1 MRRSD
6 VSKYNGPALIISN
19 NKLRVYLMK
28 LIKVTA
34 LLILA
39 FTLSACG
46 DSPPST
52 SEAPATVAPPAEPA
66 NESEIVLTNGVKTKR
81 IEGFG
86 GVIAEKYDDSQEWWA
101 PYETPNEDAPNV
113 IIFLL
118 DDVGF
123 AQVGSFGGLI
133 ETPTIDQL
141 ASNGLRF
148 NNFHTTA
155 LCSPSRASLM
165 AGRNPHSIG
174 LGSHA
179 LTAMGFP
186 GYNAIMP
193 ESAKSVANYLEES
206 GYINYAL
213 GKWDHTPLYEVSQ
226 VGPFDRWPSGEGFHH
241 AYTFM
246 AADVHQFVPVM
257 WNDHTPEPYHKSV
270 HLDQDLAD
278 RAIEWITGHKSI
290 KPDLP
295 FMMLWASGSM
305 HSPHHAPDSHIDK
318 YRGKFDMGWD
328 KAREEIIARQ
338 KELGIIPAD
347 TELTKRIDEIPAW
360 DSLPAEERELYARQ
374 MEVFAAQM
382 EWVDLQIGRVVAELE
397 RIGELD
403 NTLIFVTADNGAS
416 GEGGLAGTFNE
427 TYVLNG
433 LPTPLEANLGHL
445 EDWGREN
452 TYPHYHAGWAMAG
465 NTPFRYFK
473 QSEHRG
479 GQQDHL
485 VVHWPNGIKAK
496 GEIRDQYHH
505 ISDIAPTILEA
516 AGVEV
521 PEVYHGVKQQPMDG
535 VSMIYAFDAAD
546 APNRK
551 QRQYYEMFGN
561 RAIWVDGWKAV
572 TLHAN
577 RMPWDLAVT
586 LPFDQ
591 DEWELYNVAEDFSE
605 SRNLADENPEKLAE
619 LVAIFDEEAW
629 KYNVYPLYDDMIKRI
644 GAQQDRLFGDQK
656 EFVYFAP
663 GAVRIAEKSSA
674 PVKNRAHTI
683 EATLERKGGEQGVI
697 VAVGGMTG
705 GYTMFVKNNRLYYDY
720 NYLDGVHYILES
732 PPLTGGATNVKFSF
746 TKTREFGG
754 NGELYINGE
763 LVDEVEMPLM
773 HVSTYSLAE
782 TFDVGRDTGT
792 QVSRMYTDPFAYNG
806 ELDRVIFQVSNDNTV
821 PPRMLPP
828 AAYR

>member
-1 MRRSD
+1 MKKLLVVFVWTIAAAGCGEQPPRST
-6 VSKYNGPALIISN
+6 VSSGPESTETSQI
-19 NKLRVYLMK
+19 RV
-28 LIKVTA
+28 V
-34 LLILA
+34 
-39 FTLSACG
+39 
-46 DSPPST
+46 
-52 SEAPATVAPPAEPA
+52 
-66 NESEIVLTNGVKTKR
+66 NGVKQKT

-86 GVIAEKYDDSQEWWA
+86 GVIAESYDDSREWW
-101 PYETPNEDAPNV
+101 PPEKRPNADAPNV

-123 AQVGSFGGLI
+123 AQVGSFGGLM
-133 ETPTIDQL
+133 ETPNIDAL
-141 ASNGLRF
+141 AANGLRY

-155 LCSPSRASLM
+155 LCSPTRASLM

-186 GYNAIMP
+186 GYNAMMP
-193 ESAKSVANYLEES
+193 ESAKSVANYLQEE
-206 GYINYAL
+206 GYVNYAL

-226 VGPFDRWPSGEGFHH
+226 VGPFDRWPSGEGFQH

-257 WNDHTPEPYHKSV
+257 WNDHTPEPYRKSV

-318 YRGKFDMGWD
+318 YKGKFDMGWD
-328 KAREEIIARQ
+328 EAREQIFEQQ
-338 KELGIIPAD
+338 KALGIIPENTQL
-347 TELTKRIDEIPAW
+347 TERIDEIPAW
-360 DSLPAEERELYARQ
+360 DSLPEQEQSLYARQ

-397 RIGELD
+397 RIGQLD
-403 NTLIFVTADNGAS
+403 NTLIFVTSDNGAS

-433 LPTPLEANLGHL
+433 LQTPLEANLNNQ

-479 GQQDHL
+479 GQHDHL
-485 VVHWPNGIKAK
+485 VVHWPNGIRAK
-496 GEIRDQYHH
+496 GEVRSQYHH
-505 ISDIAPTILEA
+505 ISDIAPTIMEA

-521 PEVYHGVKQQPMDG
+521 PEIYNSVEQQPMDG
-535 VSMIYAFDAAD
+535 VSMMYSFNDAA

-551 QRQYYEMFGN
+551 ERQYYEMFGN
-561 RAIWVDGWKAV
+561 RAIWADGWKAV
-572 TLHAN
+572 TLHAK
-577 RMPWDLAVT
+577 RMPWDVNVV
-586 LPFDQ
+586 LPFDD

-605 SRNLADENPEKLAE
+605 STNLAEENPEKLAE

-656 EFVYFAP
+656 EFVYFSP

-683 EATLERKGGEQGVI
+683 ETRIDLTGDEEGVI

-705 GYTMFVKNNRLYYDY
+705 GYTMFIKDGVLYYDY
-720 NYLDGVHYILES
+720 NFLDGVHYVLKS
-732 PPLTGGATNVKFSF
+732 STLPTGETDLKFNF
-746 TKTREFGG
+746 IRTQAFGG
-754 NGELYINGE
+754 TGELYVNGE
-763 LVDEVEMPLM
+763 KVDEVEMPQM
-773 HVSTYSLAE
+773 HISTYSLAE

-792 QVSRMYTDPFAYNG
+792 QVSDLYTGIFKFNG
-806 ELDRVIFQVSNDNTV
+806 ELDRVIFTVSDENTV
-821 PPRMLPP
+821 PPRKLP
-828 AAYR
+828 AAYY

>member
-1 MRRSD
+1 MLLAACTQPSGGGD
-6 VSKYNGPALIISN
+6 GQSAAGTEYGP
-19 NKLRVYLMK
+19 
-28 LIKVTA
+28 
-34 LLILA
+34 
-39 FTLSACG
+39 
-46 DSPPST
+46 
-52 SEAPATVAPPAEPA
+52 
-66 NESEIVLTNGVKTKR
+66 EIVMVDGVKTKR
-81 IEGFG
+81 VEGFG
-86 GVIAEKYDDSQEWWA
+86 GVIAERYDDSKEWW
-101 PYETPNEDAPNV
+101 PDYEEPNEDAPNV

-123 AQVGSFGGLI
+123 AQVGSFGALI
-133 ETPTIDQL
+133 ETPNIDQL

-165 AGRNPHSIG
+165 AGRFPHSIG

-186 GYNAIMP
+186 GYNAVMP
-193 ESAKSVANYLEES
+193 ESAKSVANYLGEA
-206 GYINYAL
+206 GYVNYAL

-257 WNDHTPEPYHKSV
+257 WNDHTPEPYRKSV

-318 YRGKFDMGWD
+318 YKGKFDMGWD
-328 KAREEIIARQ
+328 VAREQILARQ
-338 KELGIIPAD
+338 IELGVVPEGTQL
-347 TELTKRIDEIPAW
+347 TERIDEIPAW
-360 DSLPAEERELYARQ
+360 DSLPEEEKSLYARQ

-382 EWVDLQIGRVVAELE
+382 EWVDMQIGRVVEELE

-433 LPTPLEANLGHL
+433 LQTPLEANLRAQ

-479 GQQDHL
+479 GQHDAL
-485 VVHWPNGIKAK
+485 VVHWPNGIEAQ
-496 GEIRDQYHH
+496 GEVRSQYHH
-505 ISDIAPTILEA
+505 ISDIAPTIMEA
-516 AGVEV
+516 AGITV
-521 PEVYHGVKQQPMDG
+521 PEEYHGVEQQPMDG
-535 VSMIYAFDAAD
+535 VSMIYAFDDAD

-551 QRQYYEMFGN
+551 ERQYYEMFGN

-577 RMPWDLAVT
+577 RMPWDVNVV

-591 DEWELYNVAEDFSE
+591 DEWELYHVANDFSE
-605 SRNLADENPEKLAE
+605 STNVAEQNPEKLAE
-619 LVAIFDEEAW
+619 LIEIFDEEAW
-629 KYNVYPLYDDMIKRI
+629 KYNVYPLYDDMIARL
-644 GAQQDRLFGDQK
+644 GAQQDRLFGDQT
-656 EFVYFAP
+656 EFIYYAP

-683 EATLERKGGEQGVI
+683 ETNIDLQGDEEGVI

-705 GYTMFVKNNRLYYDY
+705 GYSMFIKDNKLYYDY
-720 NYLDGVHYILES
+720 NFLDGVHYVLES
-732 PPLTGGATNVKFSF
+732 PPLPTGPTDLKFNF
-746 TKTREFGG
+746 ILTQPFGG
-754 NGELYINGE
+754 TGELFVNGQK
-763 LVDEVEMPLM
+763 VDEVEMPQM
-773 HVSTYSLAE
+773 HISTYSLAE
-782 TFDVGRDTGT
+782 TFDVGMDTGT
-792 QVSRMYTDPFAYNG
+792 QVSAMYTDPFEFTG
-806 ELDRVIFQVSNDNTV
+806 LIDRVIFNVSDDEAV
-821 PPRMLPP
+821 APRDMPTQN
-828 AAYR
+828 Y

>member
-1 MRRSD
+1 MW
-6 VSKYNGPALIISN
+6 
-19 NKLRVYLMK
+19 K
-28 LIKVTA
+28 LISVLA
-34 LLILA
+34 LFALA
-39 FTLSACG
+39 ACG
-46 DSPPST
+46 G
-52 SEAPATVAPPAEPA
+52 EPAGEAEPA
-66 NESEIVLTNGVKTKR
+66 NATNEPEFSVSESGVKTKN

-86 GVIAEKYDDSQEWWA
+86 GVIAERYADSQEWWA
-101 PYETPNEDAPNV
+101 EEELPNEDAPNV

-123 AQVGSFGGLI
+123 AQVGSFGALI
-133 ETPTIDQL
+133 DTPNIDRL
-141 ASNGLRF
+141 ADDGLRF

-155 LCSPSRASLM
+155 LCSPSRATLM

-193 ESAKSVANYLEES
+193 ESAKSVANYLQQE
-206 GYINYAL
+206 GYVNYAL

-226 VGPFDRWPSGEGFHH
+226 VGPFDRWPSGEGFQH

-257 WNDHTPEPYHKSV
+257 WNDHTPEPYRKSV

-305 HSPHHAPDSHIDK
+305 HSPHHAPDSYIDR
-318 YRGKFDMGWD
+318 YAGKFDQGWD
-328 KAREEIIARQ
+328 VAREEILERQ
-338 KELGIIPAD
+338 KALGIVPAD
-347 TELTKRIDEIPAW
+347 TSMTERIKEIPAW
-360 DSLPAEERELYARQ
+360 DSLPDQEKKLYARQ

-382 EWVDLQIGRVVAELE
+382 EWVDHQIGRVVAELE
-397 RIGELD
+397 RIGQLD

-433 LPTPLEANLGHL
+433 LQTPLEANLSHL

-485 VVHWPNGIKAK
+485 VVHWPDGIEAK
-496 GEIRDQYHH
+496 GEIRSQYHH
-505 ISDIAPTILEA
+505 ISDIAPTIMQA
-516 AGVEV
+516 AGIEV
-521 PEVYHGVKQQPMDG
+521 PDEIYGVEQQPMDG
-535 VSMIYAFDAAD
+535 VSMMYAFNDAA

-551 QRQYYEMFGN
+551 ERQYYEMFGN

-577 RMPWDLAVT
+577 RMPWDVNVV
-586 LPFDQ
+586 LPFEN
-591 DEWELYNVAEDFSE
+591 DEWELYHVAEDFSE
-605 SRNLADENPEKLAE
+605 STNLAEANPEKLQE
-619 LVAIFDEEAW
+619 LIAIFDEEAW
-629 KYNVYPLYDDMIKRI
+629 KYNVYPLYDDMIQRL
-644 GAQQDRLFGDQK
+644 GAQQDRLFGDQT

-663 GAVRIAEKSSA
+663 GAIRIAEKSSA

-683 EATLERKGGEQGVI
+683 ETRIDLNGEEEGVI
-697 VAVGGMTG
+697 AAVDGMTG
-705 GYTMFVKNNRLYYDY
+705 GYTMFIKDHRLYYDY
-720 NYLDGVHYILES
+720 NFLDGVHYILRS
-732 PPLTGGATNVKFSF
+732 STLPRGTTDLKFNF
-746 TKTREFGG
+746 IKTQSFGG
-754 NGELYINGE
+754 TGELYVNGE
-763 LVDEVEMPLM
+763 KVDEVEMPQM
-773 HVSTYSLAE
+773 HIATYSLAE
-782 TFDVGRDTGT
+782 TFDIGRDTGT
-792 QVSRMYTDPFAYNG
+792 QVSDLYTGIFKFNAD
-806 ELDRVIFQVSNDNTV
+806 LDRVLVTVSDENTV
-821 PPRMLPP
+821 PPRQLP
-828 AAYR
+828 ATYY

>member
-1 MRRSD
+1 MKRL
-6 VSKYNGPALIISN
+6 VSLWVAF
-19 NKLRVYLMK
+19 
-28 LIKVTA
+28 TA
-34 LLILA
+34 LMLLA
-39 FTLSACG
+39 ACTQPSGGGDGQSAAG
-46 DSPPST
+46 TEYGP
-52 SEAPATVAPPAEPA
+52 
-66 NESEIVLTNGVKTKR
+66 EIVMVDGVKTKR
-81 IEGFG
+81 VEGFG
-86 GVIAEKYDDSQEWWA
+86 GVIAERYDDSKEWW
-101 PYETPNEDAPNV
+101 PDYDEPNEDAPNV

-123 AQVGSFGGLI
+123 AQVGSFGALI
-133 ETPTIDQL
+133 ETPNIDQL

-165 AGRNPHSIG
+165 AGRFPHSIG

-186 GYNAIMP
+186 GYNAVMP
-193 ESAKSVANYLEES
+193 ESAKSVANYLGEA
-206 GYINYAL
+206 GYVNYAL

-257 WNDHTPEPYHKSV
+257 WNDHTPEPYRKSV

-318 YRGKFDMGWD
+318 YKGKFDMGWD
-328 KAREEIIARQ
+328 VAREQILARQ
-338 KELGIIPAD
+338 IELGVVPEGTQL
-347 TELTKRIDEIPAW
+347 TERIDEIPAW
-360 DSLPAEERELYARQ
+360 DSLPDEEKSLYARQ

-382 EWVDLQIGRVVAELE
+382 EWVDMQIGRVVKELE

-403 NTLIFVTADNGAS
+403 NTLIFITADNGAS

-433 LPTPLEANLGHL
+433 LQTPLEANLRAQ

-479 GQQDHL
+479 GQHDAL
-485 VVHWPNGIKAK
+485 VVHWPNGIEAQ
-496 GEIRDQYHH
+496 GEVRSQYHH
-505 ISDIAPTILEA
+505 ISDIAPTIMEA
-516 AGVEV
+516 AGITV
-521 PEVYHGVKQQPMDG
+521 PEEYHGVEQQPMDG
-535 VSMIYAFDAAD
+535 VSMIYAFNDAD

-551 QRQYYEMFGN
+551 ERQYYEMFGN

-577 RMPWDLAVT
+577 RMPWDVNVV

-591 DEWELYNVAEDFSE
+591 DEWELYHVANDFSE
-605 SRNLADENPEKLAE
+605 STNVAEQNPQKLAE
-619 LVAIFDEEAW
+619 LIEIFDEEAW
-629 KYNVYPLYDDMIKRI
+629 KYNVYPLYDDMIARL
-644 GAQQDRLFGDQK
+644 GAQQDRLFGEQT
-656 EFVYFAP
+656 EFIYYAP

-683 EATLERKGGEQGVI
+683 ETNIDLQGDEEGVI

-705 GYTMFVKNNRLYYDY
+705 GYSMFIKDNKLYYDY
-720 NYLDGVHYILES
+720 NFLDGVHYVLES
-732 PPLTGGATNVKFSF
+732 PPLPTGPTDLKFNF
-746 TKTREFGG
+746 ILTQPFGG
-754 NGELYINGE
+754 TGELFVNGQK
-763 LVDEVEMPLM
+763 VDEVEMPQM
-773 HVSTYSLAE
+773 HISTYSLAE
-782 TFDVGRDTGT
+782 TFDVGMDTGT
-792 QVSRMYTDPFAYNG
+792 QVSAMYTDPFEFTG
-806 ELDRVIFQVSNDNTV
+806 LIDRVIFNVSDDEAV
-821 PPRMLPP
+821 APRDMPTQN
-828 AAYR
+828 Y

>member
-1 MRRSD
+1 MKINTK
-6 VSKYNGPALIISN
+6 VKLFFILI
-19 NKLRVYLMK
+19 
-28 LIKVTA
+28 TA
-34 LLILA
+34 GLFLTSIQLA
-39 FTLSACG
+39 SA
-46 DSPPST
+46 
-52 SEAPATVAPPAEPA
+52 
-66 NESEIVLTNGVKTKR
+66 EIKTKAV
-81 IEGFG
+81 EGFG
-86 GVIAEKYDDSQEWWA
+86 GVIAKKYEDSKEWWA
-101 PYETPNEDAPNV
+101 SEKRPKKDAPNV

-123 AQVGSFGGLI
+123 AQLSSFGGLI
-133 ETPTIDQL
+133 KTPTIDSL
-141 ASNGLRF
+141 ADNGLRY

-165 AGRNPHSIG
+165 AGRYPHSIG

-193 ESAKSVANYLEES
+193 ESAKSVANYLQDE

-226 VGPFDRWPSGEGFHH
+226 VGPFDRWPSGEGFQH

-257 WNDHTPEPYHKSV
+257 WNDHTPEPYRKSE
-270 HLDQDLAD
+270 HLDKDLAD

-290 KPDLP
+290 KSNLP

-305 HSPHHAPDSHIDK
+305 HSPHHAPDSYIDK
-318 YRGKFDMGWD
+318 YKGKFDMGWD
-328 KAREEIIARQ
+328 KVREKILQQQIA
-338 KELGIIPAD
+338 KGVVPAG
-347 TELTKRIDEIPAW
+347 TKLTKRIDQIPAW
-360 DSLPAEERELYARQ
+360 DSLSEKEQKLYARQ

-382 EWVDLQIGRVVAELE
+382 EWVDHQIGRVVQTLV

-433 LPTPLEANLGHL
+433 LQTPLEANLKHQA
-445 EDWGREN
+445 DWGREN

-479 GQQDHL
+479 GQHDAL

-496 GEIRDQYHH
+496 GEIRNQYHH
-505 ISDIAPTILEA
+505 ISDIAPTIMEA
-516 AGVEV
+516 AGITV
-521 PEVYHGVKQQPMDG
+521 PDEYHGVKQQPMDG
-535 VSMIYAFDAAD
+535 TSMVYSFNQAD

-551 QRQYYEMFGN
+551 GRQYYEMFGN

-572 TLHAN
+572 SLHAN
-577 RMPWDLAVT
+577 RMPWDVNVV

-591 DEWELYNVAEDFSE
+591 DKWELYHVAEDFSE
-605 SRNLADENPEKLAE
+605 STDLAAIHPEKLEE
-619 LVAIFDEEAW
+619 LIAIFDEEAW
-629 KYNVYPLYDDMIKRI
+629 KYNVYPLYDDMIKRL
-644 GAQQDRLFGDQK
+644 GAQQDRLFGDQTD
-656 EFVYFAP
+656 FIYYWP
-663 GAVRIAEKSSA
+663 GAIRIAEKSSA

-683 EATLERKGGEQGVI
+683 ETQLDLQGDEEGVI

-705 GYTMFVKNNRLYYDY
+705 GYTMFIKDNRLYYDY
-720 NYLDGVHYILES
+720 NFLDGVHYILKS
-732 PPLTGGATNVKFSF
+732 PPLPKGKTDLKFNF
-746 TKTREFGG
+746 IKTKQFGG
-754 NGELYINGE
+754 KGELFVNGKK
-763 LVDEVEMPLM
+763 VDEVEMPQM
-773 HVSTYSLAE
+773 HIATYSLAE
-782 TFDVGRDTGT
+782 TFDIGRDTGT
-792 QVSRMYTDPFAYNG
+792 QVSKMYTDPFPYNK
-806 ELDRVIFQVSNDNTV
+806 EMDRVFFQISDENTV
-821 PPRMLPP
+821 PPRELP
-828 AAYR
+828 AMYY

>member
-1 MRRSD
+1 MNILISTVSAALFFLSIGAGASD
-6 VSKYNGPALIISN
+6 I
-19 NKLRVYLMK
+19 
-28 LIKVTA
+28 
-34 LLILA
+34 
-39 FTLSACG
+39 
-46 DSPPST
+46 
-52 SEAPATVAPPAEPA
+52 AEIF
-66 NESEIVLTNGVKTKR
+66 EIDGVKKKR
-81 IEGFG
+81 VEGFG
-86 GVIAEKYDDSQEWWA
+86 GVIAERYEESEEWWA
-101 PYETPNEDAPNV
+101 DYIEPSREAPNV

-133 ETPTIDQL
+133 ETPNIDGL
-141 ASNGLRF
+141 AANGLRF

-193 ESAKSVANYLEES
+193 ESAKSVANYLGEA
-206 GYINYAL
+206 GYVNYAL

-257 WNDHTPEPYHKSV
+257 WNDHTPEPYRKSI

-290 KPDLP
+290 KPELP

-318 YRGKFDMGWD
+318 YVGKFDAGWD
-328 KAREEIIARQ
+328 VLREMILERQIA
-338 KELGIIPAD
+338 LGVVPED
-347 TELTKRIDEIPAW
+347 TKLTERIDPIPSW
-360 DSLPAEERELYARQ
+360 DSLSEEEKSLYARQ

-382 EWVDLQIGRVVAELE
+382 EWVDLQIGRVVKTLE

-433 LPTPLEANLGHL
+433 LQTPLEANLRAQK
-445 EDWGREN
+445 DWGRAN

-465 NTPFRYFK
+465 ITPFRYFK

-479 GQQDHL
+479 GQHDAL
-485 VVHWPNGIKAK
+485 VVHWPNGIQSK
-496 GEIRDQYHH
+496 GEIRSQYHH
-505 ISDIAPTILEA
+505 ISDIAPTIMEA
-516 AGVEV
+516 ASVEV
-521 PEVYHGVKQQPMDG
+521 PEEYHGVAQQPMDG
-535 VSMIYAFDAAD
+535 VSMLYSFDDAS

-551 QRQYYEMFGN
+551 QRQYFEMFGN
-561 RAIWVDGWKAV
+561 RAIWADGWKAV
-572 TLHAN
+572 TLHAD
-577 RMPWDLAVT
+577 RMPWDVNVVK
-586 LPFDQ
+586 PFED
-591 DEWELYNVAEDFSE
+591 DVWELYHVAEDFSE
-605 SRNLADENPEKLAE
+605 STNLAEKYPEKLAE

-629 KYNVYPLYDDMIKRI
+629 KYNVYPLYDDMIKRLSE
-644 GAQQDRLFGDQK
+644 QQDRLFGDQR
-656 EFVYFAP
+656 EFVYYAP

-674 PVKNRAHTI
+674 PVKNRSHTI
-683 EATLERKGGEQGVI
+683 ETRIDLSGEEEGVI

-705 GYTMFVKNNRLYYDY
+705 GYTMFLRDNKLYYDY
-720 NYLDGVHYILES
+720 NFLDGLHYVLES
-732 PPLTGGATNVKFSF
+732 PSLPSGPTDLEFRFTLTQP
-746 TKTREFGG
+746 FGG
-754 NGELYINGE
+754 FGELFVNGEK
-763 LVDEVEMPLM
+763 VDEIEMPQM
-773 HVSTYSLAE
+773 HISTYSLAE

-792 QVSRMYTDPFAYNG
+792 QVSSMYADPFPFSG
-806 ELDRVIFQVSNDNTV
+806 VIDQVRISLQDDSVN
-821 PPRMLPP
+821 PPREMPTQN
-828 AAYR
+828 Y

>member
-1 MRRSD
+1 MKKKFAKST
-6 VSKYNGPALIISN
+6 VFPSFAIMSFIITGLFIASS
-19 NKLRVYLMK
+19 V
-28 LIKVTA
+28 
-34 LLILA
+34 
-39 FTLSACG
+39 FTPGAVA
-46 DSPPST
+46 
-52 SEAPATVAPPAEPA
+52 SEKTGKPEFKGKIAREYE
-66 NESEIVLTNGVKTKR
+66 NSE
-81 IEGFG
+81 
-86 GVIAEKYDDSQEWWA
+86 EWWA
-101 PYETPNEDAPNV
+101 PEVRPPRGAPNV

-133 ETPTIDQL
+133 ETPNIDRL
-141 ASNGLRF
+141 AEGGLRY

-155 LCSPSRASLM
+155 LCSPSRATLM

-193 ESAKSVANYLEES
+193 ESAKSVANYLEEH

-226 VGPFDRWPSGEGFHH
+226 VGPFDRWPSGEGFQH

-257 WNDHTPEPYHKSV
+257 WNDHTPEPYRKSV
-270 HLDQDLAD
+270 HLDKDLAD

-305 HSPHHAPDSHIDK
+305 HSPHHAPEEYMVK

-328 KAREEIIARQ
+328 KAREMILANQ
-338 KELGIIPAD
+338 KRLGVVPKN
-347 TELTKRIDEIPAW
+347 TKLTKRIPEIKAW
-360 DSLPAEERELYARQ
+360 KSLPDEEKKLYARQ

-382 EWVDLQIGRVVAELE
+382 EHVDHQIGRVVKELK
-397 RIGELD
+397 RIGEFD

-433 LPTPLEANLGHL
+433 LQTELDANLRNYT
-445 EDWGREN
+445 DWGREN

-479 GQQDHL
+479 GQHDAL
-485 VVHWPNGIKAK
+485 VVHWPKGIKARD
-496 GEIRDQYHH
+496 EIRSQYHH
-505 ISDIAPTILEA
+505 IADIAPTILEA
-516 AGVEV
+516 ANIAV
-521 PEVYHGVKQQPMDG
+521 PETYHGVKQQPMDG
-535 VSMIYAFDAAD
+535 KSMLYSFNNPK
-546 APNRK
+546 APNVK
-551 QRQYYEMFGN
+551 NRQYYEMFGN

-577 RMPWDLAVT
+577 RMPWELNKV
-586 LPFDQ
+586 LPFEKDK
-591 DEWELYNVAEDFSE
+591 WELYYVEDDFSE
-605 SRNLADENPEKLAE
+605 STDLSKKYPEKLKE
-619 LVAIFDEEAW
+619 LQEIFDEEAW
-629 KYNVYPLYDDMIKRI
+629 KYGVYPLYDDMIKRI
-644 GAQQDRLFGDQK
+644 AKQQDRLFSDRK

-674 PVKNRAHTI
+674 PVKNRSHTI
-683 EATLERKGGEQGVI
+683 VTKVDLKGDEEGVI

-705 GYTMFVKNNRLYYDY
+705 GFSMFIKGGRLFYDY
-720 NYLDGVHYILES
+720 NYLDGVHYTLMSEAL
-732 PPLTGGATNVKFSF
+732 PEGLTELKVNFIK
-746 TKTREFGG
+746 TKEFGG
-754 NGELYINGE
+754 TGELYVNGKKVAE
-763 LVDEVEMPLM
+763 VDMPNM
-773 HVSTYSLAE
+773 HISTYSLAE

-792 QVSRMYTDPFAYNG
+792 QVTKLYSGPFPFEGDLDKVVVTLTD
-806 ELDRVIFQVSNDNTV
+806 
-821 PPRMLPP
+821 
-828 AAYR
+828 

>member
-1 MRRSD
+1 MK
-6 VSKYNGPALIISN
+6 V
-19 NKLRVYLMK
+19 LRIVCAWVITLSVAACSV
-28 LIKVTA
+28 VTA
-34 LLILA
+34 NDTESDGHA
-39 FTLSACG
+39 AG
-46 DSPPST
+46 
-52 SEAPATVAPPAEPA
+52 AA
-66 NESEIVLTNGVKTKR
+66 SEIVMVDGVKKKQ

-86 GVIAEKYDDSQEWWA
+86 GIIAESYEESEEWW
-101 PYETPNEDAPNV
+101 PDYEEPNEDAPNV

-123 AQVGSFGGLI
+123 AQVGSFGALI
-133 ETPTIDQL
+133 DTPNIDQL

-165 AGRNPHSIG
+165 AGRFPHSIG

-186 GYNAIMP
+186 GYNAVMP
-193 ESAKSVANYLEES
+193 ESAKSVANYLEKA

-257 WNDHTPEPYHKSV
+257 WNDHTPEPYRKSV

-278 RAIEWITGHKSI
+278 RAIEWVTGHKSI

-318 YRGKFDMGWD
+318 YKGKFDMGWD
-328 KAREEIIARQ
+328 EARKQIHAKQLEM
-338 KELGIIPAD
+338 GVIPEGTKL
-347 TELTKRIDEIPAW
+347 TERIDDIPAW
-360 DSLPAEERELYARQ
+360 DSLPDEEKSLYARQ

-382 EWVDLQIGRVVAELE
+382 EWVDLQIGRVVDELE

-433 LPTPLEANLGHL
+433 LQTPLDANLRAQ

-479 GQQDHL
+479 GQHDAL
-485 VVHWPNGIKAK
+485 VVHWPNGIQAK
-496 GEIRDQYHH
+496 GEVRNQYHH
-505 ISDIAPTILEA
+505 ISDIAPTIMDA
-516 AGVEV
+516 AGITV
-521 PEVYHGVKQQPMDG
+521 PDEYHGVEQQPMDG
-535 VSMIYAFDAAD
+535 VSMMYAFDNAD
-546 APNRK
+546 APNAK
-551 QRQYYEMFGN
+551 ERQYYEMFGN

-572 TLHAN
+572 TLHAK
-577 RMPWDLAVT
+577 RMPWDINVT
-586 LPFDQ
+586 LPFDE
-591 DEWELYNVAEDFSE
+591 DEWELYHVAEDFSE
-605 SRNLADENPEKLAE
+605 HTNVAEQNPEKLAE
-619 LVAIFDEEAW
+619 LIEIFDEEAW
-629 KYNVYPLYDDMIKRI
+629 KYNVYPLYDDMIARL
-644 GAQQDRLFGDQK
+644 GAQQDRLFGDQS

-683 EATLERKGGEQGVI
+683 ETRLNLTGDEEGVL

-705 GYTMFVKNNRLYYDY
+705 GYSMFIKDGKVYYDY
-720 NYLDGVHYILES
+720 NFLDGVHYVLEADL
-732 PPLTGGATNVKFSF
+732 PTGTVDIKFNF
-746 TKTREFGG
+746 KKTKEFGG
-754 NGELYINGE
+754 DGELFINGE
-763 LVDEVEMPLM
+763 KVDEVEMPQM
-773 HVSTYSLAE
+773 HISTYSLAE
-782 TFDVGRDTGT
+782 TFDVGLDTGT
-792 QVSRMYTDPFAYNG
+792 QVSKMYDDPFAYTG
-806 ELDRVIFQVSNDNTV
+806 ELDRVVIIVSDENTV
-821 PPRMLPP
+821 PPRTLPVHS
-828 AAYR
+828 Y

>member
-1 MRRSD
+1 MKKLIPLAAVIFLAACTSDRASD
-6 VSKYNGPALIISN
+6 VQSEDSIGEAEYSVSDSGARIK
-19 NKLRVYLMK
+19 RV
-28 LIKVTA
+28 
-34 LLILA
+34 
-39 FTLSACG
+39 
-46 DSPPST
+46 D
-52 SEAPATVAPPAEPA
+52 
-66 NESEIVLTNGVKTKR
+66 
-81 IEGFG
+81 GFG
-86 GVIAEKYDDSQEWWA
+86 GVIAESYEESQEWW
-101 PYETPNEDAPNV
+101 PPEQRPREGSPNV

-123 AQVGSFGGLI
+123 AQVESFGGLI
-133 ETPTIDQL
+133 NTPNIDRL
-141 ASNGLRF
+141 AENGLRY

-186 GYNAIMP
+186 GYNAVMP
-193 ESAKSVANYLEES
+193 ESAKSVANYLQEE

-226 VGPFDRWPSGEGFHH
+226 VGPFDRWPSGEGFQH

-257 WNDHTPEPYHKSV
+257 WNDHTPEPYRKSV

-278 RAIEWITGHKSI
+278 RAIDWITGHKSI
-290 KPDLP
+290 KRDLP

-318 YRGKFDMGWD
+318 YEGKFDMGWD
-328 KAREEIIARQ
+328 EAREQILERQ
-338 KELGIIPAD
+338 KELGIVPENTI
-347 TELTKRIDEIPAW
+347 LTDRIDEIPAW
-360 DSLPAEERELYARQ
+360 DSLPDEEKSLYARQ

-382 EWVDLQIGRVVAELE
+382 EWVDLQIGRVVDELE

-433 LPTPLEANLGHL
+433 LQTPLEANLRAQ

-485 VVHWPNGIKAK
+485 VVHWPDGIDAK
-496 GEIRDQYHH
+496 GEIRNQYHH
-505 ISDIAPTILEA
+505 ISDIAPTIMEA
-516 AGVEV
+516 AGIEV
-521 PEVYHGVKQQPMDG
+521 PETYHGVEQQPMDG
-535 VSMIYAFDAAD
+535 VSMVYSFDNAD

-551 QRQYYEMFGN
+551 ERQYYEMFGN
-561 RAIWVDGWKAV
+561 RAIWADGWKAV

-577 RMPWDLAVT
+577 RMPWDVNVV
-586 LPFDQ
+586 LPFEN
-591 DEWELYNVAEDFSE
+591 DEWELYHVAEDFSE
-605 SRNLADENPEKLAE
+605 STNLADQNPEKLAE
-619 LVAIFDEEAW
+619 MIAMFDEEAW
-629 KYNVYPLYDDMIKRI
+629 KYNVYPLYDDMIQRL

-683 EATLERKGGEQGVI
+683 ETRIDLTGEEEGVI
-697 VAVGGMTG
+697 AAVGGMTG
-705 GYTMFVKNNRLYYDY
+705 GYTLFIKDHRLYYDY
-720 NYLDGVHYILES
+720 NFLDGVHYIINSS
-732 PPLTGGATNVKFSF
+732 PLPRGVTDLKFNF
-746 TKTREFGG
+746 IKTQNFGG
-754 NGELYINGE
+754 IGELYVNDE
-763 LVDEVEMPLM
+763 KVDEVEMPQM
-773 HVSTYSLAE
+773 HIATYSLAE
-782 TFDVGRDTGT
+782 TFDIGRDTGT
-792 QVSRMYTDPFAYNG
+792 QVSDLYTGTFEFNG
-806 ELDRVIFQVSNDNTV
+806 GLDRVIITVSDENTV
-821 PPRMLPP
+821 PPRQMP
-828 AAYR
+828 AHNY

>member
-1 MRRSD
+1 MKS
-6 VSKYNGPALIISN
+6 SKF
-19 NKLRVYLMK
+19 
-28 LIKVTA
+28 
-34 LLILA
+34 LLIF
-39 FTLSACG
+39 FTTFLLIFSVGWYVQDAQSAEEFKG
-46 DSPPST
+46 KISRKYADS
-52 SEAPATVAPPAEPA
+52 
-66 NESEIVLTNGVKTKR
+66 K
-81 IEGFG
+81 
-86 GVIAEKYDDSQEWWA
+86 EWW
-101 PYETPNEDAPNV
+101 PDPVQPPKGSPNV

-133 ETPTIDQL
+133 ETPNIDRL
-141 ASNGLRF
+141 AQNGLRY

-155 LCSPSRASLM
+155 LCSPSRATLM

-186 GYNAIMP
+186 GYNAIVP
-193 ESAKSVANYLEES
+193 ETAKSVANYLQTV
-206 GYINYAL
+206 GYVNYAL

-226 VGPFDRWPSGEGFHH
+226 VGPFERWPSGEGFDH

-246 AADVHQFVPVM
+246 AADVHQFIPVM
-257 WNDHTPEPYHKSV
+257 WNDHTPEPYRKTY
-270 HLDQDLAD
+270 HLDKDLAD

-305 HSPHHAPDSHIDK
+305 HSPHHAPDEYLKK

-328 KAREEIIARQ
+328 KTREMILANQ
-338 KELGIIPAD
+338 KKLGIVPPD
-347 TELTKRIDEIPAW
+347 TKLTERIDEIPAW
-360 DSLPAEERELYARQ
+360 DSLSNEEKKLYARQ
-374 MEVFAAQM
+374 METFAAQM
-382 EWVDLQIGRVVAELE
+382 ELVDAQIGRVLEALE

-433 LPTPLEANLGHL
+433 MQTPFDANMRHY
-445 EDWGREN
+445 ENWGDAT

-479 GQQDHL
+479 GQHDAL
-485 VVHWPNGIKAK
+485 VVHWPKVIKAK

-505 ISDIAPTILEA
+505 ISDIAPTIMEA
-516 AGVEV
+516 VGISV
-521 PEVYHGVKQQPMDG
+521 PETYHGVEQQPMDG
-535 VSMIYAFDAAD
+535 VSMIYSLNDAD

-561 RAIWVDGWKAV
+561 RAIWSDGWKAV

-577 RMPWDLAVT
+577 RMPWDVNVV
-586 LPFDQ
+586 LPFDK
-591 DEWELYNVAEDFSE
+591 DKWELYHVAEDFSE
-605 SRNLADENPEKLAE
+605 STDLADKHPEKLAE
-619 LVAIFDEEAW
+619 LQKMFDEEAW
-629 KYNVYPLYDDMIKRI
+629 KYNVYPLHDDMIMRLAK
-644 GAQQDRLFGDQK
+644 QQDRLFGDQK
-656 EFVYFAP
+656 EFIYYAP
-663 GAVRIAEKSSA
+663 GAFRIAEKASA
-674 PVKNRAHTI
+674 PVKNRSHTI
-683 EATLERKGGEQGVI
+683 VTTIDLKGDEDGVI

-705 GYTMFVKNNRLYYDY
+705 GFTMFIQDGRLYYDY
-720 NYLDGVHYILES
+720 NFLDGVYYTMKS
-732 PPLTGGATNVKFSF
+732 PRLPKGKTELKFNFIKTG
-746 TKTREFGG
+746 EFAGI
-754 NGELYINGE
+754 GELYVNGKK
-763 LVDEVEMPLM
+763 VDEAKMPRM
-773 HVSTYSLAE
+773 HISTYSLAE

-792 QVSRMYTDPFAYNG
+792 QVSKLYEGPFPFTG
-806 ELDRVIFQVSNDNTV
+806 ELDRVAITLTDPADEVSTREAEAGVSTGLAD
-821 PPRMLPP
+821 
-828 AAYR
+828 

>member
-1 MRRSD
+1 MARQLL
-6 VSKYNGPALIISN
+6 GALG
-19 NKLRVYLMK
+19 VM
-28 LIKVTA
+28 A
-34 LLILA
+34 LLI
-39 FTLSACG
+39 FSAPVG
-46 DSPPST
+46 
-52 SEAPATVAPPAEPA
+52 
-66 NESEIVLTNGVKTKR
+66 
-81 IEGFG
+81 
-86 GVIAEKYDDSQEWWA
+86 AEKADEEFQGKIAKSYEDSVEWW
-101 PYETPNEDAPNV
+101 PEDPTPPEGAPNI

-123 AQVGSFGGLI
+123 AQVGSFGALI
-133 ETPTIDQL
+133 ETPNIDRL
-141 ASNGLRF
+141 ASNGLRY

-193 ESAKSVANYLEES
+193 ASAKSVANYLASE

-213 GKWDHTPLYEVSQ
+213 GKWDHTPLYEISQ
-226 VGPFDRWPSGEGFHH
+226 VGPFDRWPSGEGFQH

-257 WNDHTPEPYHKSV
+257 WNDHTPEPYRKSY
-270 HLDQDLAD
+270 HLDRDLAD
-278 RAIEWITGHKSI
+278 RAIHWITGHKSI

-305 HSPHHAPDSHIDK
+305 HSPHHAPADYIDK

-328 KAREEIIARQ
+328 KAREQIFANQ
-338 KELGIIPAD
+338 KKLGIIPAD
-347 TELTKRIDEIPAW
+347 TKLTERIPEIPAW
-360 DSLPAEERELYARQ
+360 DSLNDEEKKLYARQ

-382 EWVDLQIGRVVAELE
+382 ELVDAQIGRVVAELE
-397 RIGELD
+397 RIGELE

-433 LPTPLEANLGHL
+433 MQTPFDANMRHY
-445 EDWGREN
+445 ENWGDAT

-479 GQQDHL
+479 GQTDAL
-485 VVHWPNGIKAK
+485 VVHWPQGIEAK
-496 GEIRDQYHH
+496 GEIRNQYHH

-516 AGVEV
+516 AGVEM
-521 PEVYHGVKQQPMDG
+521 PEVYDSVEQQPLDG
-535 VSMIYAFDAAD
+535 DSMIYSFNAPD
-546 APNRK
+546 APNVK

-561 RAIWVDGWKAV
+561 RAIWVDGWKAA

-577 RMPWDLAVT
+577 RMPWDINVT
-586 LPFDQ
+586 LPFEQ
-591 DEWELYNVAEDFSE
+591 DVWNLYHTAEDFSE
-605 SRNLADENPEKLAE
+605 STDLAEKYPEKLAE
-619 LVAIFDEEAW
+619 LQAIFEEEAW
-629 KYNVYPLYDDMIKRI
+629 KYGVFPLYDDMISRLAK
-644 GAQQDRLFGDQK
+644 QQGRLFGDQK

-663 GAVRIAEKSSA
+663 GAIRIAEKASA
-674 PVKNRAHTI
+674 PVKNRSHTI
-683 EATLERKGGEQGVI
+683 VTNVDLSGDEEGVI
-697 VAVGGMTG
+697 VSVGGMTG
-705 GYTMFVKNNRLYYDY
+705 GFTMFIKDRRLYYDY
-720 NYLDGVHYILES
+720 NFLDGVYYTMKS
-732 PPLTGGATNVKFSF
+732 PKLPKGKTELKFNFIKS
-746 TKTREFGG
+746 G
-754 NGELYINGE
+754 NFEGTGELYVNGKKVAE
-763 LVDEVEMPLM
+763 TEMPKM
-773 HVSTYSLAE
+773 HISTYSLAE

-792 QVSRMYTDPFAYNG
+792 QVSKLYQDPFVFTG
-806 ELDRVIFQVSNDNTV
+806 KLDRVAITLTD
-821 PPRMLPP
+821 
-828 AAYR
+828 

>member
-1 MRRSD
+1 
-6 VSKYNGPALIISN
+6 
-19 NKLRVYLMK
+19 
-28 LIKVTA
+28 
-34 LLILA
+34 
-39 FTLSACG
+39 
-46 DSPPST
+46 
-52 SEAPATVAPPAEPA
+52 
-66 NESEIVLTNGVKTKR
+66 
-81 IEGFG
+81 
-86 GVIAEKYDDSQEWWA
+86 VIAESYQDSEEWWA
-101 PYETPNEDAPNV
+101 PYATPNQDAPNV

-133 ETPTIDQL
+133 ETPNIDKL
-141 ASNGLRF
+141 AANGLRF

-186 GYNAIMP
+186 GYNAIMHA
-193 ESAKSVANYLEES
+193 SAKSVANYLAEA

-213 GKWDHTPLYEVSQ
+213 GKWDHTPLYEISQ
-226 VGPFDRWPSGEGFHH
+226 VGPFDRWPSGEGFQH

-257 WNDHTPEPYHKSV
+257 WNDHTPEPYRKSV
-270 HLDQDLAD
+270 HLDEDLAD
-278 RAIEWITGHKSI
+278 RAIQWITGHKSI

-318 YRGKFDMGWD
+318 YKGKFDMGWD

-338 KELGIIPAD
+338 KKLGIIPAN
-347 TELTKRIDEIPAW
+347 TELTERIDEISAW
-360 DSLPAEERELYARQ
+360 NSLTAEERQLYARQ

-433 LPTPLEANLGHL
+433 LQTPLEANLRHL
-445 EDWGREN
+445 DDWGREN

-485 VVHWPNGIKAK
+485 VVHWPDGIKAK
-496 GEIRDQYHH
+496 GEIRNQYHH
-505 ISDIAPTILEA
+505 ISDIAPTIMEA
-516 AGVEV
+516 AGIEV
-521 PEVYHGVKQQPMDG
+521 PKIYHSVEQQPMDG
-535 VSMIYAFDAAD
+535 ISMQYAFDDAD
-546 APNRK
+546 AANKK

-577 RMPWDLAVT
+577 RMPWDINLT
-586 LPFDQ
+586 QPFDE
-591 DEWELYNVAEDFSE
+591 DKWELYHVAEDFSE
-605 SRNLADENPEKLAE
+605 SRNLAEENPEKLAE
-619 LVAIFDEEAW
+619 MVAIFDEEAW
-629 KYNVYPLYDDMIKRI
+629 KYNVYPLYDDMIKRL
-644 GAQQDRLFGDQK
+644 GSQQDRLFGDQK

-683 EATLERKGGEQGVI
+683 ETQLELLSRRGALHPGVGA
-697 VAVGGMTG
+697 VARG
-705 GYTMFVKNNRLYYDY
+705 
-720 NYLDGVHYILES
+720 
-732 PPLTGGATNVKFSF
+732 
-746 TKTREFGG
+746 
-754 NGELYINGE
+754 
-763 LVDEVEMPLM
+763 VDEREVQLHQNSELWRQRRAVCERRESGRSQDAADAADACQHVFAGRNLRCRARYRHAGVEEV
-773 HVSTYSLAE
+773 HGSI
-782 TFDVGRDTGT
+782 
-792 QVSRMYTDPFAYNG
+792 
-806 ELDRVIFQVSNDNTV
+806 RV
-821 PPRMLPP
+821 
-828 AAYR
+828 

>member
-1 MRRSD
+1 MKINTK
-6 VSKYNGPALIISN
+6 VKIFFVLI
-19 NKLRVYLMK
+19 
-28 LIKVTA
+28 TA
-34 LLILA
+34 GLFLTSIQLA
-39 FTLSACG
+39 SA
-46 DSPPST
+46 
-52 SEAPATVAPPAEPA
+52 
-66 NESEIVLTNGVKTKR
+66 EIKTKAV
-81 IEGFG
+81 EGFG
-86 GVIAEKYDDSQEWWA
+86 GVIAKKYEDSKEWWA
-101 PYETPNEDAPNV
+101 SEKRPKKDAPNV

-123 AQVGSFGGLI
+123 AQLSSFGGLI
-133 ETPTIDQL
+133 KTPTIDSL
-141 ASNGLRF
+141 AENGLRY

-165 AGRNPHSIG
+165 AGRYPHSIG

-193 ESAKSVANYLEES
+193 ESAKSVANYLQEE

-226 VGPFDRWPSGEGFHH
+226 VGPFDRWPSGEGFQH
-241 AYTFM
+241 AYTFMAAEYTFM

-257 WNDHTPEPYHKSV
+257 WNDHTPEPYRKSE
-270 HLDQDLAD
+270 HLDKDLAD

-290 KPDLP
+290 KSNLP

-305 HSPHHAPDSHIDK
+305 HSPHHAPDSYIDK
-318 YRGKFDMGWD
+318 YKGKFDMGWD
-328 KAREEIIARQ
+328 KVREKILQQQIA
-338 KELGIIPAD
+338 KGVVPAG
-347 TELTKRIDEIPAW
+347 TKLTKRIDQIPAW
-360 DSLPAEERELYARQ
+360 DSLSEKEQKLYARQ

-382 EWVDLQIGRVVAELE
+382 EWVDHQIGRVVKSLD

-433 LPTPLEANLGHL
+433 LQTPLEANLKHQA
-445 EDWGREN
+445 DWGREN

-479 GQQDHL
+479 GQHDAL

-496 GEIRDQYHH
+496 GEIRNQYHH
-505 ISDIAPTILEA
+505 ISDIAPTIMEA
-516 AGVEV
+516 AGITV
-521 PEVYHGVKQQPMDG
+521 PDEYHGVKQQPMDG
-535 VSMIYAFDAAD
+535 TSMVYSFNQAD

-551 QRQYYEMFGN
+551 GRQYYEMFGN

-572 TLHAN
+572 SLHAN
-577 RMPWDLAVT
+577 RMPWDVNVV

-591 DEWELYNVAEDFSE
+591 DKWELYHVAEDFSE
-605 SRNLADENPEKLAE
+605 STDLAAINPEKLEE
-619 LVAIFDEEAW
+619 LIAIFDEEAW
-629 KYNVYPLYDDMIKRI
+629 KYNVYPLYDDMIKRL
-644 GAQQDRLFGDQK
+644 GAQQDRLFGDQTD
-656 EFVYFAP
+656 FIYYWP
-663 GAVRIAEKSSA
+663 GAIRIAEKSSA

-683 EATLERKGGEQGVI
+683 ETQLDLQGDEEGVI

-705 GYTMFVKNNRLYYDY
+705 GYTMFIKDNRLYYDY
-720 NYLDGVHYILES
+720 NFLDGVHYILKS
-732 PPLTGGATNVKFSF
+732 PPLPKGKTDLKFNF
-746 TKTREFGG
+746 IKTKQFGG
-754 NGELYINGE
+754 KGELFVNGKK
-763 LVDEVEMPLM
+763 VDEVEMPQM
-773 HVSTYSLAE
+773 HIATYSLAE
-782 TFDVGRDTGT
+782 TFDIGRDTGT
-792 QVSRMYTDPFAYNG
+792 QVSKMYTDPFPYNK
-806 ELDRVIFQVSNDNTV
+806 EMDRVFFQISDENTV
-821 PPRMLPP
+821 PPRKLP
-828 AAYR
+828 AMYY

>member
-1 MRRSD
+1 MIFFRHMLVFVLALVLVACDRESQD
-6 VSKYNGPALIISN
+6 AANTQSAETGP
-19 NKLRVYLMK
+19 
-28 LIKVTA
+28 T
-34 LLILA
+34 
-39 FTLSACG
+39 F
-46 DSPPST
+46 
-52 SEAPATVAPPAEPA
+52 SEV
-66 NESEIVLTNGVKTKR
+66 NGVKTKN

-86 GVIAEKYDDSQEWWA
+86 GVVAESYSDSEEWWA
-101 PYETPNEDAPNV
+101 PEHRPNEDAPNV

-123 AQVGSFGGLI
+123 AQVGSFGALI
-133 ETPTIDQL
+133 DTPNIDAL
-141 ASNGLRF
+141 AANGLRY

-186 GYNAIMP
+186 GYNAMMP
-193 ESAKSVANYLEES
+193 ESAKSVANYLEAE
-206 GYINYAL
+206 GYVNYAL

-226 VGPFDRWPSGEGFHH
+226 VGPFDRWPSGEGFQH

-257 WNDHTPEPYHKSV
+257 WNDHTPEPYHKSA

-278 RAIEWITGHKSI
+278 RAISWITGHKSI

-318 YRGKFDMGWD
+318 YKGKFDMGWD
-328 KAREEIIARQ
+328 KAREQILERQIA
-338 KELGIIPAD
+338 LGVVPKD
-347 TELTKRIDEIPAW
+347 TQLTERIEQIPAW
-360 DSLPAEERELYARQ
+360 DSLSAEEQSLYARQ

-382 EWVDLQIGRVVAELE
+382 EWVDLQIGRVVEELT

-433 LPTPLEANLGHL
+433 LQTPLEANLRAQ

-479 GQQDHL
+479 GQQDHM
-485 VVHWPNGIKAK
+485 VVHWPNGIEAK
-496 GEIRDQYHH
+496 GEVRSQYHH

-516 AGVEV
+516 AGVDV
-521 PEVYHGVKQQPMDG
+521 PAVYHGVEQQPMDG
-535 VSMIYAFDAAD
+535 TSMMYSFNDAD

-551 QRQYYEMFGN
+551 ERQYYEMFGN
-561 RAIWVDGWKAV
+561 RAIWADGWKAV
-572 TLHAN
+572 SLHAN
-577 RMPWDLAVT
+577 RMPWDVNVV
-586 LPFDQ
+586 LPFDE
-591 DEWELYNVAEDFSE
+591 DVWELYNVAEDFSE
-605 SRNLADENPEKLAE
+605 AHDLAAEHPEKLE
-619 LVAIFDEEAW
+619 EMVKMFDEEAW

-644 GAQQDRLFGDQK
+644 GAQQDRLFGDKK
-656 EFVYFAP
+656 EFVYFSP
-663 GAVRIAEKSSA
+663 GAIRIAEKSSA

-683 EATLERKGGEQGVI
+683 ETQLDLQGDEEGVI

-705 GYTMFVKNNRLYYDY
+705 GFTMFIKDHRLYYDY
-720 NYLDGVHYILES
+720 NFLDGVHYVMRSS
-732 PPLTGGATNVKFSF
+732 PLSRGVTDLKFAF
-746 TKTREFGG
+746 ERTVEFGG
-754 NGELYINGE
+754 KGELYVNGE
-763 LVDEVEMPLM
+763 LVDEVEMPQM
-773 HVSTYSLAE
+773 HISTYSLAE
-782 TFDVGRDTGT
+782 TFDIGRDTGT
-792 QVSRMYTDPFAYNG
+792 QVTDLYTGIFEFDG
-806 ELDRVIFQVSNDNTV
+806 ELDRVIITVSDENTV
-821 PPRMLPP
+821 PPRKLP
-828 AAYR
+828 AAYY

>member
-1 MRRSD
+1 MF
-6 VSKYNGPALIISN
+6 KI
-19 NKLRVYLMK
+19 K
-28 LIKVTA
+28 LITLVLLSI
-34 LLILA
+34 LLI
-39 FTLSACG
+39 
-46 DSPPST
+46 
-52 SEAPATVAPPAEPA
+52 PAGVTE
-66 NESEIVLTNGVKTKR
+66 EVKTKT
-81 IEGFG
+81 IEGYG
-86 GVIAEKYDDSQEWWA
+86 GVIAREYKDSKEWW
-101 PYETPNEDAPNV
+101 PPEVRPPEGAPNV

-123 AQVGSFGGLI
+123 AQIGSFGGLI
-133 ETPTIDQL
+133 KTPRIDEL

-155 LCSPSRASLM
+155 LCSPTRASLM

-186 GYNAIMP
+186 GYNAMMP
-193 ESAKSVANYLEES
+193 ESAKSVANYLSEV
-206 GYINYAL
+206 GYVNYAL

-226 VGPFDRWPSGEGFHH
+226 VGPFDRWPSGEGFQH

-257 WNDHTPEPYHKSV
+257 WNDHTPEPYRKSV

-305 HSPHHAPDSHIDK
+305 HSPHHAPDDYIDK
-318 YRGKFDMGWD
+318 YQGKFDMGWD
-328 KAREEIIARQ
+328 KAREMIIENQ
-338 KELGIIPAD
+338 KELGIIPED
-347 TELTKRIDEIPAW
+347 TKLTERIDQIPAW
-360 DSLPAEERELYARQ
+360 DSLSEEEQSLYARQ

-382 EWVDLQIGRVVAELE
+382 EWVDFQIGRVVDELE
-397 RIGELD
+397 RIGELE

-433 LPTPLEANLGHL
+433 LQTPLEANLKHQ

-479 GQQDHL
+479 GQHDHL
-485 VVHWPNGIKAK
+485 VVHWPNGINTK
-496 GEIRDQYHH
+496 GEVRSQYHH
-505 ISDIAPTILEA
+505 ISDIAPTILDVV
-516 AGVEV
+516 GIEV
-521 PEVYHGVKQQPMDG
+521 PEEYHGVKQQPMDG
-535 VSMIYAFDAAD
+535 VSMKYTFNDAD

-551 QRQYYEMFGN
+551 ERQYYEMFGN
-561 RAIWVDGWKAV
+561 RAIWADGWKAV
-572 TLHAN
+572 ALHAD
-577 RMPWDLAVT
+577 RMPWDTNVVQ
-586 LPFDQ
+586 PFDQ
-591 DEWELYNVAEDFSE
+591 DEWELYHVAKDFSE
-605 SRNLADENPEKLAE
+605 YTNLAKKYPEKLEE
-619 LVAIFDEEAW
+619 LVKIFDEEAW

-644 GAQQDRLFGDQK
+644 GAQQDRLFGDRK
-656 EFVYFAP
+656 EFIYFAP
-663 GAVRIAEKSSA
+663 GAIRIAEKSSA

-683 EATLERKGGEQGVI
+683 ETQLNLTGNEEGVI
-697 VAVGGMTG
+697 VACGGMTG
-705 GYTMFVKNNRLYYDY
+705 GYTMFIQNNRLYYDY

-732 PPLTGGATNVKFSF
+732 PELPKGKTDLKFNF
-746 TKTREFGG
+746 TRTQDFGG
-754 NGELYINGE
+754 KGELFVNGKK
-763 LVDEVEMPLM
+763 VDEVDMPQM
-773 HVSTYSLAE
+773 HISTYSLAE

-792 QVSRMYTDPFAYNG
+792 QVSDKYAGIYKFTG
-806 ELDRVIFQVSNDNTV
+806 ELDRVIFRVSGENTV
-821 PPRMLPP
+821 PPRKLP
-828 AAYR
+828 AKFY

>member
-1 MRRSD
+1 
-6 VSKYNGPALIISN
+6 
-19 NKLRVYLMK
+19 MK
-28 LIKVTA
+28 N
-34 LLILA
+34 LLAMLVVIGCFFLTSA
-39 FTLSACG
+39 FA
-46 DSPPST
+46 
-52 SEAPATVAPPAEPA
+52 A
-66 NESEIVLTNGVKTKR
+66 KTKAVD
-81 IEGFG
+81 GFG
-86 GVIAEKYDDSQEWWA
+86 GVIAKKYSDSKEWWA
-101 PYETPNEDAPNV
+101 EDKRPPKDAPNV
-113 IIFLL
+113 IVFLL

-123 AQVGSFGGLI
+123 SQVASFGGLI
-133 ETPTIDQL
+133 KTPNIDKL
-141 ASNGLRF
+141 AANGLRF

-165 AGRNPHSIG
+165 AGRFPHAIG

-186 GYNAIMP
+186 GYNAKMP
-193 ESAKSVANYLEES
+193 ASAKSVANYLQES

-226 VGPFDRWPSGEGFHH
+226 TGPFDRWPSGEGFQH

-257 WNDHTPEPYHKSV
+257 WNDHSPEPYRKSV

-305 HSPHHAPDSHIDK
+305 HSPHHAPDHYLNK
-318 YRGKFDMGWD
+318 YKGKFDSGWD
-328 KAREEIIARQ
+328 EARKMIFARQ
-338 KELGIIPAD
+338 KKMGIVPAD
-347 TELTKRIDEIPAW
+347 TKMTERIEQIVAW
-360 DSLPAEERELYARQ
+360 DSLSTVEQKLYARQ

-382 EWVDLQIGRVVAELE
+382 EWVDFQIGRVVDNLE

-403 NTLIFVTADNGAS
+403 NTLIFVTSDNGAS

-433 LPTPLEANLGHL
+433 MQTPLEANLKHQ

-479 GQQDHL
+479 GQQDPL
-485 VVHWPNGIKAK
+485 VVHWPNGIKAR
-496 GEIRDQYHH
+496 GEIRHQYHH
-505 ISDIAPTILEA
+505 ISDIAPTILDAVGIEMPK
-516 AGVEV
+516 E
-521 PEVYHGVKQQPMDG
+521 YHGVEQQPMDG
-535 VSMIYAFDAAD
+535 ISMAYAFDNAN
-546 APNRK
+546 APNK
-551 QRQYYEMFGN
+551 KKRQYYEMFGN

-572 TLHAN
+572 SLHAK
-577 RMPWDLAVT
+577 RMPWDVNVV
-586 LPFDQ
+586 LPFED
-591 DEWELYNVAEDFSE
+591 DEWELYNVATDFSE
-605 SRNLADENPEKLAE
+605 STNLAEKYPNKLKKLIE
-619 LVAIFDEEAW
+619 TFDEEAW
-629 KYNVYPLYDDMIKRI
+629 KYNVYPLYDDMIKRL
-644 GAQQDRLFGDQK
+644 GDQQNRLFGDKK

-663 GAVRIAEKSSA
+663 GAIRIAEKSSA

-683 EATLERKGGEQGVI
+683 ETRIDLSGDEEGVI

-705 GYTMFVKNNRLYYDY
+705 GYSMFIKNRRLYYDY
-720 NYLDGVHYILES
+720 NFLDGVHYILKS
-732 PPLTGGATNVKFSF
+732 PKLPKGPTDLKFNF
-746 TKTREFGG
+746 IRTKAFGG
-754 NGELYINGE
+754 KGELYVNGKK
-763 LVDEVEMPLM
+763 VDEVEMPQM
-773 HVSTYSLAE
+773 HISTYSLAE

-792 QVSRMYTDPFAYNG
+792 QVSDRYSGIFKFDG
-806 ELDRVIFQVSNDNTV
+806 EIDRVIFRLSDDDAVL
-821 PPRMLPP
+821 PRKLP
-828 AAYR
+828 AMYY